1 MIYENTKNQS
11 NMKNLK
17 VLFTVLCVACAT
29 AVWGESYST
38 GTIPSGWSTSGGNIT
53 MSNIQW
59 AYSSST
65 YIGLNS
71 SKIQIG
77 SSKKPQTSDWTIQT
91 PISNFG
97 QSIKVT
103 AISITA
109 YTTATTA
116 TYDISVNGS
125 SVKSGSL
132 TTSSTS
138 YSVSNLAATSGN
150 IVITLKGSSSSKAM
164 YLSNI
169 TVTYESSGS
178 TETTVS
184 FTPSSIDF
192 ETVTVGETKT
202 QDVSVTIGNPT
213 SSVNFSVTGSG
224 LSVSP
229 SSLSQNGT
237 VTVTYKPTTAGTLNG
252 TLTASGGGLKTDVTA
267 TITGTA
273 QASAT
278 TYYTVTWMV
287 GGQKYTEGNP
297 TTSVTGGSKVT
308 TLPDA
313 PADNSLSCA
322 EKFMGWSAQHIGTN
336 PQDDAPAD
344 LFTTADASPAII
356 ENTTFYAVF
365 AKPKQSE

>member
-1 MIYENTKNQS
+1 
-11 NMKNLK
+11 MKNLK

-77 SSKKPQTSDWTIQT
+77 SSKNPQTSDWTIQT

-169 TVTYESSGS
+169 TVTYESSSS
-178 TETTVS
+178 TETTDYNKQEYITVQRCVS
-184 FTPSSIDF
+184 CFF
-192 ETVTVGETKT
+192 
-202 QDVSVTIGNPT
+202 
-213 SSVNFSVTGSG
+213 
-224 LSVSP
+224 
-229 SSLSQNGT
+229 
-237 VTVTYKPTTAGTLNG
+237 
-252 TLTASGGGLKTDVTA
+252 
-267 TITGTA
+267 
-273 QASAT
+273 
-278 TYYTVTWMV
+278 
-287 GGQKYTEGNP
+287 
-297 TTSVTGGSKVT
+297 
-308 TLPDA
+308 
-313 PADNSLSCA
+313 
-322 EKFMGWSAQHIGTN
+322 
-336 PQDDAPAD
+336 
-344 LFTTADASPAII
+344 
-356 ENTTFYAVF
+356 
-365 AKPKQSE
+365 

>member
-1 MIYENTKNQS
+1 
-11 NMKNLK
+11 MKNLK
-17 VLFTVLCVACAT
+17 VLFTVLCVACTT
-29 AVWGESYST
+29 AVWGETVSQTYTLSNSDNGQDKATGDVTWAIGTGAITAQSNNMKLT
-38 GTIPSGWSTSGGNIT
+38 GTITVKLPAGATLTSVEITKSNTWGSGATVVFASGTTTLNT
-53 MSNIQW
+53 FSNSGTFTLTKNKTDLVYTFTKSGTNNKNAW
-59 AYSSST
+59 VKT
-65 YIGLNS
+65 
-71 SKIQIG
+71 
-77 SSKKPQTSDWTIQT
+77 
-91 PISNFG
+91 
-97 QSIKVT
+97 IKVT
-103 AISITA
+103 
-109 YTTATTA
+109 
-116 TYDISVNGS
+116 
-125 SVKSGSL
+125 
-132 TTSSTS
+132 
-138 YSVSNLAATSGN
+138 
-150 IVITLKGSSSSKAM
+150 
-164 YLSNI
+164 
-169 TVTYESSGS
+169 YESGS

-184 FTPSSIDF
+184 FSPSSINF
-192 ETVTVGETKT
+192 GTVTVGETKT